1 MDLVS
6 LDTAPDGLTQWAFD
20 SEPRSTVGSS
30 AFAVRYSPALGIH
43 CVARRALMPGDPVL
57 LEPPLVSTR
66 TATVDGLPSAEPE
79 WMLVHAL
86 LTAGKRRRW
95 ALQYA
100 SLAGAA
106 PSGLEAVC
114 SWLSEAHGVAADE
127 PALLWQAVR
136 GNAFGLETPLLGVES
151 SGKLGEWP
159 PLGSATARD
168 PGGLLMARR
177 RFWAAL
183 LTPEGRCCRSEPG
196 DSTWRCRAK
205 AAGLAVLRRRYGAGL
220 FPWARTFNHAC
231 APNCHSVRL
240 GGNMALFAT
249 RAIRA
254 GEELTHSYLPLAVL
268 ARPAALRRPHLH
280 FPCSC
285 ARCKAEAEEAGAKGA
300 AGGPQASTNGAAGGR
315 LPAVAAEARLAF
327 HVSCAAGDS
336 ASEGEGEGKG

>member
-1 MDLVS
+1 MDLLS
-6 LDTAPDGLTQWAFD
+6 LDTAPEGLTQWAFNG
-20 SEPRSTVGSS
+20 EPRSTVGSS

-43 CVARRALMPGDPVL
+43 CVARRALRPGDPVL

-151 SGKLGEWP
+151 GGKPGEWP

-168 PGGLLMARR
+168 PGRLWMARR
-177 RFWAAL
+177 RVWAAL
-183 LTPEGRCCRSEPG
+183 LTPEGSCYRSRRG
-196 DSTWRCRAK
+196 DSTLRCRAK
-205 AAGLAVLRRRYGAGL
+205 AAGLALLTAQVRCRALPVGAHLQPRVRAQLPLGAAGRQHGPLRHARHPGRRRADALVPTAGGA
-220 FPWARTFNHAC
+220 RSAC
-231 APNCHSVRL
+231 GPPPAAPALRVQLRALQGRS
-240 GGNMALFAT
+240 GGGGGERNG
-249 RAIRA
+249 RRCA
-254 GEELTHSYLPLAVL
+254 GQHRRRGR
-268 ARPAALRRPHLH
+268 RPAARGGSRGAPCFPRELRCR
-280 FPCSC
+280 
-285 ARCKAEAEEAGAKGA
+285 
-300 AGGPQASTNGAAGGR
+300 
-315 LPAVAAEARLAF
+315 
-327 HVSCAAGDS
+327 
-336 ASEGEGEGKG
+336 

>member
-1 MDLVS
+1 MDLLS
-6 LDTAPDGLTQWAFD
+6 LDTAPEGLTQWVFD
-20 SEPRSTVGSS
+20 GEPRSTVGSS

-43 CVARRALMPGDPVL
+43 CVARRALLPGDPVL

-151 SGKLGEWP
+151 GGKPGEWP

-168 PGGLLMARR
+168 PGRLWMARR
-177 RFWAAL
+177 RVWAAL
-183 LTPEGRCCRSEPG
+183 LTPEGSCCRSGQGGQHVALPRQG
-196 DSTWRCRAK
+196 CWSR
-205 AAGLAVLRRRYGAGL
+205 LADGAGTVQGSSRGRA
-220 FPWARTFNHAC
+220 PSTTRARPT
-231 APNCHSVRL
+231 
-240 GGNMALFAT
+240 AT
-249 RAIRA
+249 RCGWAATWPSSPRA
-254 GEELTHSYLPLAVL
+254 PSGQ
-268 ARPAALRRPHLH
+268 
-280 FPCSC
+280 
-285 ARCKAEAEEAGAKGA
+285 AK
-300 AGGPQASTNGAAGGR
+300 S
-315 LPAVAAEARLAF
+315 
-327 HVSCAAGDS
+327 
-336 ASEGEGEGKG
+336 

>member
-6 LDTAPDGLTQWAFD
+6 LDTAPEGLTQWVFD
-20 SEPRSTVGSS
+20 GEPRSTVGSS

-43 CVARRALMPGDPVL
+43 CVARRALLPGDPVL

-151 SGKLGEWP
+151 GGKPGSGRPSAVPQLATPAACGWRGV
-159 PLGSATARD
+159 GS
-168 PGGLLMARR
+168 GLLCSLRRVAAAGRRKGQHVALPRQGCGSRLADGAGTVQGSSLGRAPSTTRARPTATR
-177 RFWAAL
+177 CGWAA
-183 LTPEGRCCRSEPG
+183 
-196 DSTWRCRAK
+196 TWPSSPRAPSGRAK
-205 AAGLAVLRRRYGAGL
+205 
-220 FPWARTFNHAC
+220 
-231 APNCHSVRL
+231 S
-240 GGNMALFAT
+240 
-249 RAIRA
+249 
-254 GEELTHSYLPLAVL
+254 
-268 ARPAALRRPHLH
+268 
-280 FPCSC
+280 
-285 ARCKAEAEEAGAKGA
+285 
-300 AGGPQASTNGAAGGR
+300 
-315 LPAVAAEARLAF
+315 
-327 HVSCAAGDS
+327 
-336 ASEGEGEGKG
+336 